1 MPDNAGN
8 TLAAARNLGTLGT
21 TTQTF
26 NDWVGN
32 TDTNDYYK
40 FVLGGTRNLRLSL
53 TGLSA
58 DADVQVLNS
67 AGSELRSGTNG
78 SATSE
83 AINLDNLAA
92 GTYYVR
98 VYPGS
103 SGAQTNYSL
112 GLRAETLA
120 PPVISI
126 SSTSA
131 NTIKNEGNSGT
142 TPFTFTVNRS
152 NGSGA
157 STVRYAVTGV
167 ADSTRVAAS
176 ASDFVGGVLPSGTI
190 SFANG
195 ETSKTLTINVAG
207 DTAVESNERF
217 NVTLSNATGATLGTS
232 TDYGVINN
240 DDVAAAPVISISST
254 SANTIKNEGNSGT
267 TPFTFTVNRS
277 NGSGASTVRY
287 AVTGVADSTRVAA
300 SASDFVGGVLPS
312 GTISFANG
320 ETSKT
325 LTINVAG
332 DTAVESNERFNVTLS
347 NATGAT
353 LGTSTDYGVINND
366 DVAAAPVISI
376 SSTSANTIKN
386 EGNSGTTPFTFTVN
400 RSNGSG
406 ASTVR
411 YAVTGV
417 ADSTR
422 VAASASDF
430 VGGVLPSGTIS
441 FANGETSKTLTINVA
456 GDTAVES
463 NERFNVTLSNATGA
477 TLGTSTDY
485 GVINNDDVAVPP
497 VDRVKP
503 TVANFSPTDGAIGV
517 PVSSNI
523 VATFSE
529 AIQRGTGRIELREG
543 STTGRVVESF
553 DAATSTRLRITDRI
567 LTIDPTANLAN
578 NTQYYV
584 TFANGSIR
592 DLAGNTYDGTS
603 TYDFRTAPQVA
614 DGPGNPV
621 LVSAT
626 PSHGGTGIARSTNI
640 ELTFNESVKAGTGT
654 IYIKNLTSPGQRE
667 VLVNSNQVTFSGNRM
682 IINPNTDLGGDG
694 TEYQVTFGAGVVTDT
709 AGNAFA
715 GLKSRDLVFVTSGT
729 RPNVGPIRVNTLPAG
744 ATLSQGYNTNYSH
757 KSYNANYDSRWSV
770 DFAVTGNAISVAS
783 GSIVD
788 INLLSENESMG
799 RSVTV
804 RHDVDG
810 RVFYATYA
818 HLAAFGT
825 VPNGAARR
833 EIRVGDPVVSGQAIG
848 TIGGSGRRNGQTVA
862 TDNAFG
868 IHLHFQTSLGTG
880 SHGMAGATT
889 DSPPIY
895 LSQLLTSNEDVPTYI
910 IDGTRVRHNDMF
922 GTTTIIDSKDPY
934 KWDPDR
940 LFGTENGERIFGLGG
955 YDTLEG
961 RGGDDE
967 LYGGSGNDTLDGG
980 DGDDLLVGGQGNDTL
995 TVVRERTRSGLSAPP
1010 TAVSMT
1016 AWTPSPTSH
1025 QHKATGFRWLHP
1037 TSV

>member
-126 SSTSA
+126 SSTGANTIKNEGKSGTTPFTFTVNRSNGTGASTVRYAVTGVADSTRVAASASDFVGGVLPSGTISFASGETSKTLTINVAGDTAVESNERFNVTLSNATGATLGTSTDYGVINNDDVAATPVISISSTGANTIKNEGKSGTTPFTFTVNRSNGSGTSTVRYAVTGMADSTRVAASASDFVGGVLPAGTISFASGETSKTLTINVAGDTAVESNERFNVTLSNATGATLGTSTDYGVINNDDVAATPVISISSTGA

-157 STVRYAVTGV
+157 STVRYAVTGMADSTRV
-167 ADSTRVAAS
+167 AASASDFVGGVLPSGTISFANDETSKTLTINVAGDTAVESNERFNVTLSNATGATLGTSTDYGVIKNDDVAAAPVISISSTSANTIKNEGKSGTTPFTFTVNRSNGTGASTVRYAVTGMADSTRVAAS

-240 DDVAAAPVISISST
+240 DDVA
-254 SANTIKNEGNSGT
+254 G
-267 TPFTFTVNRS
+267 
-277 NGSGASTVRY
+277 
-287 AVTGVADSTRVAA
+287 
-300 SASDFVGGVLPS
+300 
-312 GTISFANG
+312 
-320 ETSKT
+320 
-325 LTINVAG
+325 
-332 DTAVESNERFNVTLS
+332 
-347 NATGAT
+347 
-353 LGTSTDYGVINND
+353 
-366 DVAAAPVISI
+366 
-376 SSTSANTIKN
+376 
-386 EGNSGTTPFTFTVN
+386 
-400 RSNGSG
+400 
-406 ASTVR
+406 
-411 YAVTGV
+411 
-417 ADSTR
+417 
-422 VAASASDF
+422 
-430 VGGVLPSGTIS
+430 
-441 FANGETSKTLTINVA
+441 
-456 GDTAVES
+456 
-463 NERFNVTLSNATGA
+463 
-477 TLGTSTDY
+477 
-485 GVINNDDVAVPP
+485 PP

-517 PVSSNI
+517 PVGSNI

-567 LTIDPTANLAN
+567 LTIDPTVNLAN

-626 PSHGGTGIARSTNI
+626 PSQGGTGIARSTHSLI
-640 ELTFNESVKAGTGT
+640 H
-654 IYIKNLTSPGQRE
+654 NLRFP
-667 VLVNSNQVTFSGNRM
+667 L
-682 IINPNTDLGGDG
+682 
-694 TEYQVTFGAGVVTDT
+694 
-709 AGNAFA
+709 
-715 GLKSRDLVFVTSGT
+715 
-729 RPNVGPIRVNTLPAG
+729 
-744 ATLSQGYNTNYSH
+744 
-757 KSYNANYDSRWSV
+757 
-770 DFAVTGNAISVAS
+770 
-783 GSIVD
+783 
-788 INLLSENESMG
+788 
-799 RSVTV
+799 
-804 RHDVDG
+804 
-810 RVFYATYA
+810 
-818 HLAAFGT
+818 
-825 VPNGAARR
+825 
-833 EIRVGDPVVSGQAIG
+833 
-848 TIGGSGRRNGQTVA
+848 
-862 TDNAFG
+862 
-868 IHLHFQTSLGTG
+868 
-880 SHGMAGATT
+880 
-889 DSPPIY
+889 
-895 LSQLLTSNEDVPTYI
+895 
-910 IDGTRVRHNDMF
+910 
-922 GTTTIIDSKDPY
+922 
-934 KWDPDR
+934 
-940 LFGTENGERIFGLGG
+940 
-955 YDTLEG
+955 
-961 RGGDDE
+961 
-967 LYGGSGNDTLDGG
+967 
-980 DGDDLLVGGQGNDTL
+980 
-995 TVVRERTRSGLSAPP
+995 
-1010 TAVSMT
+1010 
-1016 AWTPSPTSH
+1016 
-1025 QHKATGFRWLHP
+1025 
-1037 TSV
+1037 